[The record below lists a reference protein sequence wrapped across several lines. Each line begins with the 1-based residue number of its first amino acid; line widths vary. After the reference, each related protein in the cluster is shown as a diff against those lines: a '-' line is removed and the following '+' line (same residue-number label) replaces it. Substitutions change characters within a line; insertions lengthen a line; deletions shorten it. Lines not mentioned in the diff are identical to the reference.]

1 MAPSSGCPVLTE
13 LFQVV
18 QLMEVT
24 LPPRSPSSSVSL
36 FLKIIFSELSI
47 IIILSLS
54 AGRAYYEGSWVI
66 GKVHQTHRVLYVP
79 FAGRESAL
87 SDYEVL
93 VIRY

>member
-1 MAPSSGCPVLTE
+1 M
-13 LFQVV
+13 
-18 QLMEVT
+18 
-24 LPPRSPSSSVSL
+24 
-36 FLKIIFSELSI
+36 
-47 IIILSLS
+47 IILSFS